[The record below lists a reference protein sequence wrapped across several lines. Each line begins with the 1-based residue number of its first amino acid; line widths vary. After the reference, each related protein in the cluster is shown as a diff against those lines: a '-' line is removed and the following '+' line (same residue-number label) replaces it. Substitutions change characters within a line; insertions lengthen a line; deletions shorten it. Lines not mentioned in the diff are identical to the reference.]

1 MFGFLKRLFSG
12 WGKSAETPY
21 VSAPEPFTPATV
33 APEPMAPATVAI
45 EPVAIEPVAIEP
57 VIVTPVEAQP
67 VIPAPMAP
75 EPVVMAPP
83 APEQPA
89 PEPVA
94 EPEPYLPEPVAP
106 LHAAEPTMLLGDEP
120 LLPGDSETFGMVQSV
135 GNPDAYMIGLIGEQ
149 DHASAVQG
157 LRPGLPVSLELEAG
171 NPHDNAAIA
180 AVDLHGRV
188 IGYIAHDS
196 WLREAI
202 YGSGVGFKA
211 RVLAVE
217 MGSRG
222 FREVVLEVE
231 PSEEPLRE
239 RLYQPPRV

>member
-12 WGKSAETPY
+12 WGKSAETPEEY
-21 VSAPEPFTPATV
+21 TPEPFAPSPV
-33 APEPMAPATVAI
+33 APEPVAVKPVAV
-45 EPVAIEPVAIEP
+45 EPVTIEP

-75 EPVVMAPP
+75 EPVVIAQPSPNP
-83 APEQPA
+83 AA
-89 PEPVA
+89 PEPA
-94 EPEPYLPEPVAP
+94 APEPYLPEPVAP
-106 LHAAEPTMLLGDEP
+106 PPTMLLGDEP
-120 LLPGDSETFGMVQSV
+120 LLPGDTESFGMVQSV

-149 DHASAVQG
+149 DHAAAVQG
-157 LRPGLPVSLELEAG
+157 LRPGLPVSLELEAD

-188 IGYIAHDS
+188 IGYVGHDS

-239 RLYQPPRV
+239 RRYQPPRT